1 MHAEFYY
8 HREKKNILQS
18 GASAKINVPL
28 HFHAPIE
35 LYLVTEGEVE
45 IWINDRRRVLKA
57 GELSVALQYDA
68 HSYRRLGEAKAF
80 FLMVS
85 PELCGDFVEA
95 LGNRRPRDPFISD
108 PQAFEQMLGYC
119 KAIAES
125 DNLLQKKGNLY
136 LALGVLQEV
145 LSLEERPEKQD
156 PDLSGRILLYIH
168 EHFKEDCA
176 PTRIAAELGYHPA
189 YLSRFFRQQFHV
201 SIGQYVTLLRLRE
214 AVMLMKDP
222 QNSIMDCAYEG
233 GFSSI
238 RTFYR
243 AFAAEFGCSPKEYRK

>member
-18 GASAKINVPL
+18 AESAKMNVPL

-35 LYLVTEGEVE
+35 LYLVTDGEVE
-45 IWINDRRRVLKA
+45 VWINDCRSVLKP
-57 GELSVALQYDA
+57 GEFSVALQYDA
-68 HSYRRLGEAKAF
+68 HRYRGIGEAKAVWM
-80 FLMVS
+80 MVS
-85 PELCGDFVEA
+85 PELCTDFLEA
-95 LGNRRPRDPFISD
+95 LGNRRPRDPFIKD

-119 KAIAES
+119 KAISEGK
-125 DNLLQKKGNLY
+125 NFLQKKGNLY
-136 LALGVLQEV
+136 LALGVLQEA
-145 LSLEERPEKQD
+145 LSLEERSEKQD
-156 PDLSGRILLYIH
+156 HDLSGRILFYIN
-168 EHFKEDCA
+168 EHFKEDCSPA
-176 PTRIAAELGYHPA
+176 RIAAELGYHPA

-201 SIGQYVTLLRLRE
+201 SIGQYITLLRLRE

-222 QNSIMDCAYEG
+222 KNSIMDCAYES
-233 GFSSI
+233 GFSSV